1 MDPRITKSRD
11 RPVRDNPR
19 FSNFA
24 ESGSGLFSAQWLITY
39 LIPVRVFLNELVPR
53 SVLDFSKFPG
63 LGPVLDSSIFS
74 VLDQSIL
81 VRRYLATPK
90 QWSDYIQSDY
100 IQSDNYKIRTI
111 IEIDYGQWFI
121 EVQVFVVVWLY
132 IVWLNIVW
140 PLFRSVPG
148 LGNPWIY
155 RLDHSCNCK
164 SLYNGNKT
172 QEPNNWI
179 QNRHKSPYEQ
189 VWWFSYGQMMLNHN
203 QYI

>member
-1 MDPRITKSRD
+1 MIIFMCIGYDLASFDHMKTIELAHKAICGD
-11 RPVRDNPR
+11 
-19 FSNFA
+19 FGSNC
-24 ESGSGLFSAQWLITY
+24 
-39 LIPVRVFLNELVPR
+39 LVPVFYFR
-53 SVLDFSKFPG
+53 CINIDKSL
-63 LGPVLDSSIFS
+63 
-74 VLDQSIL
+74 
-81 VRRYLATPK
+81 
-90 QWSDYIQSDY
+90 
-100 IQSDNYKIRTI
+100 TI
-111 IEIDYGQWFI
+111 INFYNCSY
-121 EVQVFVVVWLY
+121 FVVVWLY

-172 QEPNNWI
+172 HEPNNSI

>member
-53 SVLDFSKFPG
+53 SVLDFSKFSG
-63 LGPVLDSSIFS
+63 LGPVLDSSFFS

-90 QWSDYIQSDY
+90 QWSDYIQSD
-100 IQSDNYKIRTI
+100 NYKIRTI

-121 EVQVFVVVWLY
+121 DVDTTEIKHRNQTIGSKIATNRLMSKFDGFHVVKW
-132 IVWLNIVW
+132 
-140 PLFRSVPG
+140 
-148 LGNPWIY
+148 
-155 RLDHSCNCK
+155 C
-164 SLYNGNKT
+164 
-172 QEPNNWI
+172 
-179 QNRHKSPYEQ
+179 
-189 VWWFSYGQMMLNHN
+189 
-203 QYI
+203 